1 MSHREAFPLA
11 DLRSLAHKDW
21 PYSGTAHEWRGFV
34 KSSGLLDRL
43 TREEVAKIIE
53 AEKAYAGSVYCGV
66 YQKQNFGPELK

>member
-34 KSSGLLDRL
+34 KSGKGIAPLPCNDL
-43 TREEVAKIIE
+43 TELQSLIE
-53 AEKAYAGSVYCGV
+53 WAIDQKKYTV
-66 YQKQNFGPELK
+66 YQKQNFGDLK